1 MKFLL
6 MITLLMTSSFICSTA
21 SDSCTE
27 IKSLFDKLSLKTQ
40 QTLMQMS
47 EYFKLLPNIS
57 DQNELIQVYYEQNKE
72 SIKSAMY
79 TDGILLRKLVKDIC
93 NKGKDCKQTELF
105 VKAACYYLT
114 YKDEL

>member
-1 MKFLL
+1 
-6 MITLLMTSSFICSTA
+6 MT
-21 SDSCTE
+21 
-27 IKSLFDKLSLKTQ
+27 
-40 QTLMQMS
+40 
-47 EYFKLLPNIS
+47 
-57 DQNELIQVYYEQNKE
+57 ELNKE